1 MALVFVDSSVEVPV
15 MLYMGVISD
24 LLLFLCVYVCMCVYL
39 YVLIL
44 CQLCV
49 DLLLILV
56 PNT

>member
-1 MALVFVDSSVEVPV
+1 

-24 LLLFLCVYVCMCVYL
+24 ILLFLCVYVCMCVYL

-49 DLLLILV
+49 DLFI
-56 PNT
+56 NESQKYII